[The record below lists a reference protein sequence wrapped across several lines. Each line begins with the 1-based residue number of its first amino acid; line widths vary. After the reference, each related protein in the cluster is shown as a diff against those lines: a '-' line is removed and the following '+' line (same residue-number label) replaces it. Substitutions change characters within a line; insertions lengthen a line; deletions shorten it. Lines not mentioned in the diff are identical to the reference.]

1 MRRLRDSRVRR
12 TSSLPA
18 IGALVNEPAYA
29 ELVKEFGHPRVV
41 EALRV
46 QVAAERGVG
55 AEEVDVF
62 ERVVRVRAMLR
73 ASVAPRL
80 RRVINATGVILH
92 TNLGRAPLSRA
103 AVDALAVAA
112 GYSNLEL
119 DLDSG
124 RRGERAVLVSGL
136 LAQLFGCEAALV
148 VNNNAA
154 AILLALTSLCK
165 GKEVIVSRGQQVEIG
180 GSFRMPD
187 VMRLSGARMI
197 EVGTTNRTRQDDYEQ
212 AITSRTAA
220 LLRVHTSN
228 FHVEGFTEATS
239 PAEMAAVARAHEL
252 LLIDDLGSGATE
264 PIADEPTV
272 ADSLQHS
279 DVVTFSGDKLFG
291 GPQAGIVLGHG
302 ESGAAAVKKMS
313 RHPLARAVRIDKLT
327 LAALEATLRQRL
339 AGRLDD
345 IPVERMIKA
354 SVDDVRRRAA
364 MWSVKLDERGVRATL
379 VAGESAVGGGSVP
392 GHSLPTV
399 LLALRGP
406 ASRLAAALRHGE
418 PPVIARIEKD
428 ACCLDPR
435 TVLRGEDETLIDA
448 VEVAVRSLASPNS
461 TAPPPDLPLKGEGNT
476 VQ

>member
-1 MRRLRDSRVRR
+1 M
-12 TSSLPA
+12 
-18 IGALVNEPAYA
+18 NEPAYA
-29 ELVKEFGHPRVV
+29 ELVSEFGHARVV
-41 EALRV
+41 EALRD
-46 QVAAERGVG
+46 QIDSERLNGATGDAERALLVG
-55 AEEVDVF
+55 AV
-62 ERVVRVRAMLR
+62 LR
-73 ASVAPRL
+73 AAVAPRL
-80 RRVINATGVILH
+80 RRVINASGVILH

-112 GYSNLEL
+112 GYTNLEL
-119 DLDSG
+119 DLESG
-124 RRGERAVLVSGL
+124 RRGERAALVSGL
-136 LAQLFGCEAALV
+136 LTQLFKSEAAFV

-154 AILLALTSLCK
+154 AILLALTALCK

-187 VMRLSGARMI
+187 VMRLSGARMV

-212 AITSRTAA
+212 AVTPRSSA

-228 FHVEGFTEATS
+228 FRVAGFTESASLAQMAT
-239 PAEMAAVARAHEL
+239 VAHGHDL
-252 LLIDDLGSGATE
+252 LLIDDLGSGAAE

-272 ADSLQHS
+272 AESLQHS

-291 GPQAGIVLGHG
+291 GPQAGIVLGRG
-302 ESGAAAVKKMS
+302 EAGAAAVKKMS

-339 AGRLDD
+339 TGRLDE
-345 IPVERMIKA
+345 IPVERMIRA
-354 SVDDVRRRAA
+354 SVEDVRRRAA
-364 MWSVKLDERGVRATL
+364 MWSVKLEERGVAVTL
-379 VAGESAVGGGSVP
+379 VPGESAVGGGSLP
-392 GHSLPTV
+392 EHGLPTV
-399 LLALRGP
+399 LLALSGP

-448 VEVAVRSLASPNS
+448 VEVAYRGVAR
-461 TAPPPDLPLKGEGNT
+461 
-476 VQ
+476 